1 MEGLSLEALSEALET
16 KFNTHTQN
24 LEKLQKEGATKAEL
38 QVQIKSIEEQGAILE
53 QIQEKLKDRKIKS
66 YLNQLEDFLIENKDE
81 LASIVKNKHGVIE
94 FTPKAVG
101 DIGTGSG
108 TNAETPD
115 PNQNTNLSTFN
126 LRNDNDLL
134 SLCTVTSTSS
144 SNHPYTEMIPKDG
157 DYTFVAEGGTKP
169 QIDFKW
175 QNRYA
180 DPKKAAAYEVLSTEV
195 VQDIQRILSS
205 AKEYL
210 SKKHDLFKVDK
221 IFFGDGTGENPT
233 GATVYGRTFS
243 AGAMATAVTNP
254 NFMDIVNACVTDIYT
269 TQNFTDEAPYVA
281 NVCLINPNDF
291 YIQLVSAKDA
301 NGLPLYP
308 QAGLFKSVTIG
319 GITIKP
325 WIKVPS
331 GKIFVGDMKMY
342 NVSNYIPFAI
352 TIGWIND
359 QFITNQ
365 FTMVGESR
373 FFAYVKELDKQ
384 AFLYDDIATIETA
397 IKKV

>member
-1 MEGLSLEALSEALET
+1 MTEVTLEAMNKALEE
-16 KFNTHTQN
+16 KFKAQTTA
-24 LEKLQKEGATKAEL
+24 LEKLQKEGATKEEL
-38 QVQIKSIEEQGAILE
+38 EVQIKSIQEQGELIE
-53 QIQEKLKDRKIKS
+53 QIQEKLKDQRIKS
-66 YLNQLEDFLIENKDE
+66 YLNQLEDFLIENKDQLE
-81 LASIVKNKHGVIE
+81 TIVKNKHGVIE

-101 DIGTGSG
+101 DIGTGNG

-134 SLCTVTSTSS
+134 SLCTVTSTSQ

-175 QNRYA
+175 ENRYA
-180 DPKKAAAYEVLSTEV
+180 NPKKAAAYEVLSTEV

-221 IFFGDGTGENPT
+221 IFFGDGTGQNPT

-243 AGAMATAVTNP
+243 AGAMANAVANP
-254 NFMDIVNACVTDIYT
+254 NFMDVVNACVTDIYT
-269 TQNFTDEAPYVA
+269 TQNFVDEAPYVA
-281 NVCLINPNDF
+281 NVCLINPTDF

-325 WIKVPS
+325 WIKVPA
-331 GKIFVGDMKMY
+331 GKIFVADMKQY

-384 AFLYDDIATIETA
+384 AFLYDDIATIKAA
-397 IKKV
+397 IATV